1 MTRLRACSTWV
12 PARAAMWPV
21 WIAALVGLAIFM
33 AGFMPASAAAWT
45 PRGLVAAYGLEEG
58 SGSQVA
64 DASGYGNGG
73 TIANA
78 TWVDSGAYG
87 KALSFNGSDA
97 VVTVDDSASLH
108 LKRAMTLEAWVKPST
123 VGGDWRDVVYKG
135 NDAYYLEASSQAD
148 GLPMGGG
155 SFNGA
160 GGEGQVLGDDWL
172 PTGAWS
178 YLAVTYDGSMLRLYV
193 DGKEVASKP
202 QSGMLVASRDP
213 LQIGGDHIFGQYF
226 DGTIDEVRVYDVALA
241 PDAIQNDMLTPVV
254 ASTSGDPEPPSA
266 PGGLAAST
274 VGPGEVDLS
283 WTAASDNVGVT
294 GYDVFRCQGAGCSDF
309 TQLATLGSVTG
320 YQDTSVAPATSYTY
334 RVRAFDAAG
343 NLGPYSDPASAT
355 TAAAPDTQPPT
366 KPASLVATASGSDT
380 IGLGWD
386 AATDDRGV
394 SGYQVERCSGQGC
407 SDFTHLA
414 DTTGT
419 TYSDSGLK
427 ASTEYTYRVRA
438 SDAAGNLGPYSDP
451 ASATT
456 AASPPAG
463 VGPLRVGPT
472 GRYLVDQNGTPF
484 LITGESPQA
493 MIGDLTEADAAAF
506 FAKRAS
512 QGFNTVWIN
521 LLCNS
526 YTGCNADGT
535 TWDGVQPFTTPGDL
549 STPNEAYFAHV
560 DRVLQLAQQ
569 YGFVVLLDPIETGG
583 WLGTMVA
590 NGVTKDR
597 DFGRYLGARYK
608 GFTNIIWMSGNDYQ
622 QWGPTYD
629 PYVTA
634 VAQGIAD
641 NDPNHLQTVE
651 LNFNSSGSLDDPAWA
666 PLIQLDAAYTYDP
679 TYKQVLT
686 EYDRPSPLPTFM
698 VEATYE
704 FEQNTSSVPY
714 GSPLQLRKQE
724 YWSLLSGAAGQMYG
738 NHYTWQFLCPNRD
751 GAGNCVGGWKDQLD
765 STGATQMAYVTGL
778 FAPRKWYELVPD
790 QTHSVVTDGLGT
802 FGADDYVTAAST
814 ADGALAMAYV
824 PSSRTITVD
833 LSKLSGIVTARWYD
847 PTNGTFTSIA
857 GSPFPNAAS
866 VQLATPGTNAA
877 GDGDWVLVL
886 EASAS

>member
-1 MTRLRACSTWV
+1 
-12 PARAAMWPV
+12 
-21 WIAALVGLAIFM
+21 M
-33 AGFMPASAAAWT
+33 AGLIPASTAAWA
-45 PRGLVAAYGLEEG
+45 PRGLVAAYGFEEG
-58 SGSQVA
+58 SGPQVA

-87 KALSFNGSDA
+87 GALSFNGSDA
-97 VVTVDDSASLH
+97 VVTVDDSPSLH
-108 LKRAMTLEAWVKPST
+108 LRRAMTLEAWVKPST
-123 VGGDWRDVVYKG
+123 IGGDWRDVVYRG

-160 GGEGQVLGDDWL
+160 GGEGQVFGDDWL

-178 YLAVTYDGSMLRLYV
+178 YLAVTYDGLMLRLYV

-226 DGTIDEVRVYDVALA
+226 EGTIDEVRVYDVALA
-241 PDAIQNDMLTPVV
+241 PDAIQKDMVTPVV
-254 ASTSGDPEPPSA
+254 AGTSGDQEPPSA
-266 PGGLAAST
+266 PGGLAASA
-274 VGPGEVDLS
+274 VGPGEVNLS
-283 WTAASDNVGVT
+283 WTEASDNVGVT

-309 TQLATLGSVTG
+309 TQLATLGPLTG
-320 YQDTSVAPATSYTY
+320 YQDTSVAAATS
-334 RVRAFDAAG
+334 
-343 NLGPYSDPASAT
+343 
-355 TAAAPDTQPPT
+355 
-366 KPASLVATASGSDT
+366 
-380 IGLGWD
+380 
-386 AATDDRGV
+386 
-394 SGYQVERCSGQGC
+394 
-407 SDFTHLA
+407 
-414 DTTGT
+414 
-419 TYSDSGLK
+419 
-427 ASTEYTYRVRA
+427 YTYRVRA

-456 AASPPAG
+456 AAAPPAG
-463 VGPLRVGPT
+463 VGPLHVGPT

-512 QGFNTVWIN
+512 QSFNTVWIN

-526 YTGCNADGT
+526 YTGCNSDGT

-560 DRVLQLAQQ
+560 DRILRLAQQ
-569 YGFVVLLDPIETGG
+569 YGFVVMLDPIETGG
-583 WLGTMVA
+583 WLDTMVA

-608 GFTNIIWMSGNDYQ
+608 GFPNVIWMSGNDYQ

-651 LNFNSSGSLDDPAWA
+651 LNYFNSGSLDDPAWA

-738 NHYTWQFLCPNRD
+738 NHYTWQFLCPQRD
-751 GAGNCVGGWKDQLD
+751 DAGNCVGGWKDQLD
-765 STGATQMAYVTGL
+765 SPGATQMAYVTHL
-778 FAPRKWYELVPD
+778 FGPRKWYDLVPD

-814 ADGALAMAYV
+814 PDGGLAMAYV

-833 LSKLSGIVTARWYD
+833 LSTLSGSVTARWYD
-847 PTNGTFTSIA
+847 PTNGTFTSVP
-857 GSPFPNAAS
+857 GSPFPNAGS
-866 VQLATPGTNAA
+866 VQLATPGTNVG

-886 EASAS
+886 EAH

>member
-1 MTRLRACSTWV
+1 M
-12 PARAAMWPV
+12 
-21 WIAALVGLAIFM
+21 
-33 AGFMPASAAAWT
+33 
-45 PRGLVAAYGLEEG
+45 
-58 SGSQVA
+58 
-64 DASGYGNGG
+64 
-73 TIANA
+73 
-78 TWVDSGAYG
+78 
-87 KALSFNGSDA
+87 
-97 VVTVDDSASLH
+97 
-108 LKRAMTLEAWVKPST
+108 
-123 VGGDWRDVVYKG
+123 
-135 NDAYYLEASSQAD
+135 
-148 GLPMGGG
+148 
-155 SFNGA
+155 
-160 GGEGQVLGDDWL
+160 
-172 PTGAWS
+172 
-178 YLAVTYDGSMLRLYV
+178 
-193 DGKEVASKP
+193 
-202 QSGMLVASRDP
+202 
-213 LQIGGDHIFGQYF
+213 
-226 DGTIDEVRVYDVALA
+226 
-241 PDAIQNDMLTPVV
+241 
-254 ASTSGDPEPPSA
+254 
-266 PGGLAAST
+266 
-274 VGPGEVDLS
+274 
-283 WTAASDNVGVT
+283 
-294 GYDVFRCQGAGCSDF
+294 
-309 TQLATLGSVTG
+309 
-320 YQDTSVAPATSYTY
+320 
-334 RVRAFDAAG
+334 
-343 NLGPYSDPASAT
+343 
-355 TAAAPDTQPPT
+355 
-366 KPASLVATASGSDT
+366 
-380 IGLGWD
+380 
-386 AATDDRGV
+386 
-394 SGYQVERCSGQGC
+394 
-407 SDFTHLA
+407 
-414 DTTGT
+414 
-419 TYSDSGLK
+419 
-427 ASTEYTYRVRA
+427 RA

-608 GFTNIIWMSGNDYQ
+608 GFPNIVWMSGNDYQ

-686 EYDRPSPLPTFM
+686 EYNRPRPLPTFM
-698 VEATYE
+698 VEASYE
-704 FEQNTSSVPY
+704 FEQNNSSVPY

-724 YWSLLSGAAGQMYG
+724 YWSLLSGATGQLYG
-738 NHYTWQFLCPNRD
+738 NHYTWQFLCSSRD
-751 GAGNCVGGWKDQLD
+751 EAGNCIGGWKDQLD

-857 GSPFPNAAS
+857 GSPFPNAGS
-866 VQLATPGTNAA
+866 VQLATPGRNAA

>member
-1 MTRLRACSTWV
+1 MTRSRAGAPACVS
-12 PARAAMWPV
+12 ARAALLRPV
-21 WIAALVGLAIFM
+21 WIAALVGMAIVV
-33 AGFMPASAAAWT
+33 AGLIPASTAASA
-45 PRGLVAAYGLEEG
+45 PRGLVAAYGFEEG

-87 KALSFNGSDA
+87 GALSFNGSNA
-97 VVTVDDSASLH
+97 VVTVDDSPSLH
-108 LKRAMTLEAWVKPST
+108 LRRAMTLEAWVKPST
-123 VGGDWRDVVYKG
+123 IGSDWRDVVYRG
-135 NDAYYLEASSQAD
+135 RDAYYLEASSQAD

-160 GGEGQVLGDDWL
+160 DGEGQVFGDERL

-202 QSGMLVASRDP
+202 QSGMLVASHDP
-213 LQIGGDHIFGQYF
+213 LEIGGDHIFGQYF
-226 DGTIDEVRVYDVALA
+226 EGTIDEVRVYDVALA
-241 PDAIQNDMLTPVV
+241 PDAIQNDMVTPVG
-254 ASTSGDPEPPSA
+254 ADTSGDPEPPSA
-266 PGGLAAST
+266 PGGLAASA

-294 GYDVFRCQGAGCSDF
+294 GYDVFRCQGTGCSDF
-309 TQLATLGSVTG
+309 TELATLGAVTG
-320 YQDTSVAPATSYTY
+320 YKDTSVAPTTSYTY

-366 KPASLVATASGSDT
+366 KPASLEASASGSDT
-380 IGLGWD
+380 IGLSWD

-407 SDFTHLA
+407 TDFTHLA
-414 DTTGT
+414 DTTDT
-419 TYSDSGLK
+419 TYSDSGLT

-438 SDAAGNLGPYSDP
+438 SDAAGNLSAYSDPASATTAAAPDTQPPTKPASLEASASGSDTIGLSWDAATDDRGVSGYQVERCSGQGCTDFTHLADTTDTTYSDSGLTASTEYTYRVRASDAAGNLSAYSDP

-526 YTGCNADGT
+526 YTGCNSDGT

-560 DRVLQLAQQ
+560 DRVLRLAQQ
-569 YGFVVLLDPIETGG
+569 YGFVVLLDPIETIG

-597 DFGRYLGARYK
+597 AYGRYLGERYK
-608 GFTNIIWMSGNDYQ
+608 DFPNIIWMSGNDYQ
-622 QWGPTYD
+622 TWGPTND

-634 VAQGIAD
+634 VALGIQD
-641 NDPNHLQTVE
+641 TDPGHIQTVE
-651 LNFNSSGSLDDPAWA
+651 LNFLTSGSLDDPAWA
-666 PLIQLDAAYTYDP
+666 PLISLNASYTY
-679 TYKQVLT
+679 
-686 EYDRPSPLPTFM
+686 
-698 VEATYE
+698 
-704 FEQNTSSVPY
+704 
-714 GSPLQLRKQE
+714 G
-724 YWSLLSGAAGQMYG
+724 
-738 NHYTWQFLCPNRD
+738 
-751 GAGNCVGGWKDQLD
+751 
-765 STGATQMAYVTGL
+765 
-778 FAPRKWYELVPD
+778 PD
-790 QTHSVVTDGLGT
+790 L
-802 FGADDYVTAAST
+802 
-814 ADGALAMAYV
+814 
-824 PSSRTITVD
+824 
-833 LSKLSGIVTARWYD
+833 
-847 PTNGTFTSIA
+847 
-857 GSPFPNAAS
+857 
-866 VQLATPGTNAA
+866 
-877 GDGDWVLVL
+877 
-886 EASAS
+886 

>member
-1 MTRLRACSTWV
+1 MAIV
-12 PARAAMWPV
+12 V
-21 WIAALVGLAIFM
+21 VGLL
-33 AGFMPASAAAWT
+33 PASTAASA
-45 PRGLVAAYGLEEG
+45 PRGLVAAYGFEEG

-87 KALSFNGSDA
+87 RALSFNGSDA
-97 VVTVDDSASLH
+97 VVTVDDSPSLH
-108 LKRAMTLEAWVKPST
+108 LKGAMTLEAWVKPST
-123 VGGDWRDVVYKG
+123 IGGDWRDVLYRG

-160 GGEGQVLGDDWL
+160 GGEGQVFGDDWL
-172 PTGAWS
+172 PAGAWS

-202 QSGMLVASRDP
+202 QSGMLVASHDP

-226 DGTIDEVRVYDVALA
+226 EGTIDEVRVYDVALA
-241 PDAIQNDMLTPVV
+241 PDAIQNDMVTPVV
-254 ASTSGDPEPPSA
+254 AGTSGDQEPPST
-266 PGGLAAST
+266 PGGLAASA

-283 WTAASDNVGVT
+283 WTGASDNVGVT
-294 GYDVFRCQGAGCSDF
+294 GYDVFRCQGTGCSDF

-343 NLGPYSDPASAT
+343 NLSAYSDPASAT

-366 KPASLVATASGSDT
+366 EPASLEASASGSDT
-380 IGLGWD
+380 IGLSWD

-407 SDFTHLA
+407 TDFTHLA
-414 DTTGT
+414 DTTDT
-419 TYSDSGLK
+419 TYSDSGLT

-438 SDAAGNLGPYSDP
+438 SDAAGNLSAYSDP

-526 YTGCNADGT
+526 YTGCNSDGT

-560 DRVLQLAQQ
+560 DRILQLAQQ
-569 YGFVVLLDPIETGG
+569 YGFVVMLDPIETGG
-583 WLGTMVA
+583 WLGTMVS
-590 NGVTKDR
+590 NGVAKDR
-597 DFGRYLGARYK
+597 EFGRYLGARYK
-608 GFTNIIWMSGNDYQ
+608 GFPNIIWMSGNDYQ
-622 QWGPTYD
+622 SWGPIND

-634 VAQGIAD
+634 VAQGIKD
-641 NDPNHLQTVE
+641 TDPGHIQTVE
-651 LNFNSSGSLDDPAWA
+651 LNFETSGSLDDPAWA
-666 PLIQLDAAYTYDP
+666 PLISLNASYTYGP
-679 TYKQVLT
+679 TYEQVLT
-686 EYDRPSPLPTFM
+686 DYNRSNFLPTFM

-704 FEQNTSSVPY
+704 FEQNNPSNPY

-724 YWSLLSGAAGQMYG
+724 YWSLLSGATGQLYG
-738 NHYTWQFLCPNRD
+738 NRYTWQFLCDQRD
-751 GAGNCVGGWKDQLD
+751 QAGNCVGGWKDQLD
-765 STGATQMAYVTGL
+765 SPGATQMAYVTHL
-778 FAPRKWYELVPD
+778 FGPRKWYDLVPD

-802 FGADDYVTAAST
+802 FGADEYVTAAST
-814 ADGALAMAYV
+814 PDGGLAMAYV

-833 LSKLSGIVTARWYD
+833 LSTLSGSVTARWYD
-847 PTNGTFTSIA
+847 PTNGTFTSVP
-857 GSPFPNAAS
+857 GSPFPNAGS
-866 VQLATPGTNAA
+866 VQLATPGTNAG

-886 EASAS
+886 EAN